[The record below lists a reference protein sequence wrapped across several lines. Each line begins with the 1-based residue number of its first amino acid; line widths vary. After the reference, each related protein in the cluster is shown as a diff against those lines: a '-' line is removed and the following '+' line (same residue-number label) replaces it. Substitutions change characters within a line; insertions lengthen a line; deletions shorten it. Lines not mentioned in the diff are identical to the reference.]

1 VRRIKRAITAVFLA
15 ALMAVLLVAMT
26 ACGADTTLSGF
37 IGAVKSANIDKAN
50 EYIDGSVKLSE
61 PYDDDDEVAA
71 YAYKKTVGS
80 FTYKVVSVDYKMV
93 TESDSDSDDVDTA
106 TIEISYSAYSYTELY
121 LQMGWSTSIGDLVSG
136 TKKTKADVD
145 AALAKMSKVEG
156 STTVKLSE
164 NKDNKWKIASADAQ
178 ALVLVMTTP
187 VSK

>member
-1 VRRIKRAITAVFLA
+1 VRRIKRAITVVFLA

-50 EYIDGSVKLSE
+50 EYIDGSVKLSD

-80 FTYKVVSVDYKMV
+80 FTYKIVSVDYKMV
-93 TESDSDSDDVDTA
+93 TESDSDDVDTA

-121 LQMGWSTSIGDLVSG
+121 VQMGWSTSIGDLISG

-145 AALAKMSKVEG
+145 AALAKMSKVDG

-164 NKDNKWKIASADAQ
+164 NKDNGKWTIASADAQ
-178 ALVLVMTTP
+178 ALVLVMKTP